1 MEANKLK
8 EIKQQVFDILHQEI
22 SSPEELRIKY
32 LEERIVQ
39 ESTAASRVIKQLML
53 QQVDMAEA
61 VCANIDLMMQGDYA
75 PLMETRKAL
84 ADYLVRAVK
93 AGL

>member
-1 MEANKLK
+1 MTAK
-8 EIKQQVFDILHQEI
+8 EIKEQVFDLLHQEI

-39 ESTAASRVIKQLML
+39 ESAAASRVIKQLML
-53 QQVDMAEA
+53 QQVDMAEV
-61 VCANIDLMMQGDYA
+61 VCANIDLMTQGDYA

-84 ADYLVRAVK
+84 TDYLVRAVK

>member
-1 MEANKLK
+1 MEANELK
-8 EIKQQVFDILHQEI
+8 EIKQQVFDLLHQEI

-39 ESTAASRVIKQLML
+39 ESAAASRVIKQLML

-84 ADYLVRAVK
+84 TDYLVRAVK